1 MDNPLVERLVS
12 LFENSALSEIEY
24 SADGTRIRLVKASGQ
39 TVPEQ
44 PRLTEAQ
51 PPVATPTRQSSWTI
65 DAGLTGIFYRAPSPD
80 EPIFV
85 DVGTVIEEGQQ
96 VGIIEAMK
104 MLNVL
109 ESERSGR
116 VVRIL
121 VEDGAS
127 VEAGTPLFELQLME
141 DAYV

>member
-1 MDNPLVERLVS
+1 MDKPLVERLVS
-12 LFENSALSEIEY
+12 LLESSALSEIEY
-24 SADGTRIRLVKASGQ
+24 SADGTRVRLVKASGQ
-39 TVPEQ
+39 VAAEQ
-44 PRLTEAQ
+44 PRLPEAQ
-51 PPVATPTRQSSWTI
+51 MSVAPSRPPSSWTI
-65 DAGLTGIFYRAPSPD
+65 DAGLTGVFYRGPSPD
-80 EPIFV
+80 EPVFV
-85 DVGTVIEEGQQ
+85 DVGTVVQEGQP

-127 VEAGTPLFELQLME
+127 VEAGKPLFELQPVE
-141 DAYV
+141 APHV

>member
-1 MDNPLVERLVS
+1 MDKPLVERLVS

-39 TVPEQ
+39 TMPEQ

-51 PPVATPTRQSSWTI
+51 APMTTPTRQSNWTI

-80 EPIFV
+80 EPTFV

-127 VEAGTPLFELQLME
+127 VEAGTPLFELQLRE
-141 DAYV
+141 DAHV

>member
-1 MDNPLVERLVS
+1 MDKPLVERLVS

-44 PRLTEAQ
+44 PRLIEAQ
-51 PPVATPTRQSSWTI
+51 PPMTTPTRQSSWTI

-80 EPIFV
+80 EPTFV

-127 VEAGTPLFELQLME
+127 VEAGTPLFELQLRE
-141 DAYV
+141 DAHV

>member
-24 SADGTRIRLVKASGQ
+24 WADGTRIRLVKASGQ

-51 PPVATPTRQSSWTI
+51 PPMATPTRQSSWTI

>member
-1 MDNPLVERLVS
+1 MDKPLVERLVS

-51 PPVATPTRQSSWTI
+51 PPMPTPTRQSSWTI

-80 EPIFV
+80 EPTFV

-127 VEAGTPLFELQLME
+127 VEAGTPLFELQLRE
-141 DAYV
+141 DAHV

>member
-1 MDNPLVERLVS
+1 M
-12 LFENSALSEIEY
+12 
-24 SADGTRIRLVKASGQ
+24 
-39 TVPEQ
+39 
-44 PRLTEAQ
+44 
-51 PPVATPTRQSSWTI
+51 
-65 DAGLTGIFYRAPSPD
+65 TGIFYRAPSPD
-80 EPIFV
+80 ESAFV

-127 VEAGTPLFELQLME
+127 VEAGTPLFELQSME
-141 DAYV
+141 DGHV

>member
-51 PPVATPTRQSSWTI
+51 PPMATPTRQSSWTI

-80 EPIFV
+80 EPTFV
-85 DVGTVIEEGQQ
+85 DVGNVIEEGRQ

-141 DAYV
+141 DAHV

>member
-51 PPVATPTRQSSWTI
+51 PPMATPTRQSSWTI

-80 EPIFV
+80 EPTFV

-141 DAYV
+141 DAHV